1 MSRHHETFEGLCE
14 NVDTETQSYIFNQT
28 MLRIKDP
35 QISLD
40 FYTII
45 IGMKLYRKLDFFGWN
60 WKIEFLEK
68 LEKLGFFWKIKI
80 FVKIK
85 IFLKNSKN

>member
-40 FYTII
+40 FYTRI
-45 IGMKLYRKLDFFGWN
+45 IGMKLY
-60 WKIEFLEK
+60 
-68 LEKLGFFWKIKI
+68 
-80 FVKIK
+80 
-85 IFLKNSKN
+85 

>member
-40 FYTII
+40 FYTRI
-45 IGMKLYRKLDFFGWN
+45 IGMKLYRKPFRPTVDDLHQNGKNFPPN
-60 WKIEFLEK
+60 FLHESWMDY
-68 LEKLGFFWKIKI
+68 LYWDVEL
-80 FVKIK
+80 
-85 IFLKNSKN
+85 LP